1 VEKALFD
8 ELLEWLR
15 IPSISTGEGDPADL
29 ERAATWAVERVRG
42 AGGTAEL
49 VRIGAGNP
57 LVIGELAAARPDA
70 PTVLIYGHYDVQGAG
85 PLEAWTSPPFE
96 PTVRDGRLYA
106 RGSADDKGNF
116 LPLLHVACAL
126 ARDGALPVNVRVMI
140 EGEEEVGGQSV
151 GAWLRDD
158 ERGADAAIVFDG
170 GMADE
175 RTPAITVGLRGIVQL
190 NLIVRTGERDLHS
203 GLYGG
208 SVLNALHVLHHMLA
222 AVMPGPDGRVR
233 EELRAGIEPPA
244 PAELESWRRLKP
256 GAEVLAEVG
265 ARPLDDRA
273 AEDYYLRNG
282 ADASLDV
289 NFVSAGA
296 PRTVV
301 PAEARATLSL
311 RLAPRQ
317 RLADIEPVL
326 VGLLREAV
334 PPGVEL
340 EIGGHHGEPV
350 LFDVDS
356 PALRLG
362 AAAIERATGLET
374 AFVRSG
380 GSIPVVADMA
390 AAGIPA
396 IVSGFTL
403 PDDAFHAPN
412 ESYSLRSLELGEAAA
427 RELLHALAELPR

>member
-265 ARPLDDRA
+265 GRPLDDRA